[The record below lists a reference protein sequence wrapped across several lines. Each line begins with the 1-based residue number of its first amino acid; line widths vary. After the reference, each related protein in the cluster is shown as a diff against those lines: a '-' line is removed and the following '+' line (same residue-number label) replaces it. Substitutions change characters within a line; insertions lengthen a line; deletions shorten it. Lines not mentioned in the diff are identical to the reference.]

1 MSDLLFRGR
10 GANIGVRAPAWQL
23 RVAGALLA
31 LGLMELL
38 DGLGVFEAAG
48 LSITWARVTF
58 MAGGALLAPS
68 AVGVS
73 LWGATAAA
81 AGVLLAVSYTPV
93 VQPLLPAFVR
103 RDVPIPGTTPNAV
116 VVFSGLV
123 NGDGRVKG
131 PALDRL
137 LTGLQEAKRRRI
149 PAVALS
155 VVGDESDPTVPDSER
170 DQRELVQAFAPE
182 VEPRFVRRVFSTRD
196 EALAFAALARTHR
209 WQRVVAITTPSHT
222 RRACAALEREGM
234 VVECLP
240 AVSRSYSPSR
250 LANPVER
257 RLAFAD
263 VMYETAATLLYRFRG
278 WM

>member
-1 MSDLLFRGR
+1 
-10 GANIGVRAPAWQL
+10 
-23 RVAGALLA
+23 
-31 LGLMELL
+31 
-38 DGLGVFEAAG
+38 
-48 LSITWARVTF
+48 
-58 MAGGALLAPS
+58 
-68 AVGVS
+68 
-73 LWGATAAA
+73 
-81 AGVLLAVSYTPV
+81 
-93 VQPLLPAFVR
+93 
-103 RDVPIPGTTPNAV
+103 
-116 VVFSGLV
+116 
-123 NGDGRVKG
+123 
-131 PALDRL
+131 
-137 LTGLQEAKRRRI
+137 
-149 PAVALS
+149 
-155 VVGDESDPTVPDSER
+155 
-170 DQRELVQAFAPE
+170 
-182 VEPRFVRRVFSTRD
+182 VRRVFSTRD